1 MISEFDRE
9 QFHAMREEVVRQLA
23 KDKNPGSIAI
33 LQKAFSDK
41 DAGVRQTV
49 ITSDTVD
56 EQTLPYYEHALHD
69 SSYVA
74 EQEVLIKLCTQM
86 PANIEKYLEAT
97 KNDYGIEN
105 GFRSVWL
112 EIKAYKGTRQTETDS
127 ALNEL
132 TNYSSA
138 SYEFRT
144 RMNSFNV
151 IKELNVLTPAI
162 VANLFDA
169 ALIHNW
175 ILAGNAKRLLD
186 YYYEQ
191 PDKKQMIQDYYKSQT
206 FTAVQQKIV
215 GKYAN

>member
-1 MISEFDRE
+1 
-9 QFHAMREEVVRQLA
+9 
-23 KDKNPGSIAI
+23 
-33 LQKAFSDK
+33 
-41 DAGVRQTV
+41 
-49 ITSDTVD
+49 
-56 EQTLPYYEHALHD
+56 
-69 SSYVA
+69 
-74 EQEVLIKLCTQM
+74 
-86 PANIEKYLEAT
+86 
-97 KNDYGIEN
+97 
-105 GFRSVWL
+105 
-112 EIKAYKGTRQTETDS
+112 
-127 ALNEL
+127 
-132 TNYSSA
+132 
-138 SYEFRT
+138 
-144 RMNSFNV
+144 MNSFNV